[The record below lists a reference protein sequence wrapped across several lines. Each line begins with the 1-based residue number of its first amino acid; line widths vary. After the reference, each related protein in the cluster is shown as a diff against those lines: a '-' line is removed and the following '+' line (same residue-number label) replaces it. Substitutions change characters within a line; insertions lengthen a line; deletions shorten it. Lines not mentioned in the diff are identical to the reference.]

1 MLHLILYYY
10 IKSVPIRKFNWLS
23 YSVFH
28 SDTPINA
35 LKFLDVV
42 NMKDTQQKS
51 QFYKSTL
58 IEAMPLIPRVS
69 GAHFLL
75 LLIFFFSTGNG
86 CSPCPLDK
94 FLGQR
99 TDSTLIINGANL
111 CALRAN
117 NLWITGRFMSVAKMY
132 ECPLFSVGKSG
143 RGLCLCIFFFGP
155 FPDAA

>member
-10 IKSVPIRKFNWLS
+10 IKSVQIRKFNWLS

-69 GAHFLL
+69 GAHILL
-75 LLIFFFSTGNG
+75 LLFFFSPPET
-86 CSPCPLDK
+86 
-94 FLGQR
+94 
-99 TDSTLIINGANL
+99 
-111 CALRAN
+111 
-117 NLWITGRFMSVAKMY
+117 
-132 ECPLFSVGKSG
+132 
-143 RGLCLCIFFFGP
+143 
-155 FPDAA
+155 DAARARWTNFWANELTAH